1 MFQNLMYTTI
11 CFPYLF
17 SEFSLEKMTSDSYR
31 KKAITFW
38 SLHARIAYVF
48 KHKKKFLIC
57 NCQVIKRKIFYFAF
71 MK

>member
-17 SEFSLEKMTSDSYR
+17 SEFSLKKMTSDSYR

-38 SLHARIAYVF
+38 SLPARIAYVF